1 MSGKKTDKIKTNYK
15 YLIIV
20 GTPIIEES
28 ITVKHLRYVIDT
40 GLEQKVQQL
49 FQTQQIFVSFINKNS
64 QTQRQGRICR
74 IPGIPGDYY
83 GLFSKD

>member
-40 GLEQKVQQL
+40 GLE
-49 FQTQQIFVSFINKNS
+49 
-64 QTQRQGRICR
+64 
-74 IPGIPGDYY
+74 
-83 GLFSKD
+83 